1 MAKANPRLLANIQR
15 RLVAARESQR
25 ILEEQVQT
33 WNEALDDMRIRTL
46 VSETPQVQADYNEL
60 SKHVVAARTELQ
72 RRSDEVEHL
81 VRERDELLREWVPK
95 DEHG

>member
-1 MAKANPRLLANIQR
+1 MAKSSSRHLQGVQR
-15 RLVAARESQR
+15 RLEAARESQR
-25 ILEEQVQT
+25 VLEEQVQT

-46 VSETPQVQADYNEL
+46 VSETPQLQADYNEL
-60 SKHVVAARTELQ
+60 SKHVVAARAELQ
-72 RRSDEVEHL
+72 RRSAEVSSL

>member
-1 MAKANPRLLANIQR
+1 MQR
-15 RLVAARESQR
+15 RLVAARESR
-25 ILEEQVQT
+25 RVLEEQVET
-33 WNEALDDMRIRTL
+33 WNDALEDMRIRTL
-46 VSETPQVQADYNEL
+46 VSETPQLQADYNEL

-72 RRSDEVEHL
+72 RRSVEVENL